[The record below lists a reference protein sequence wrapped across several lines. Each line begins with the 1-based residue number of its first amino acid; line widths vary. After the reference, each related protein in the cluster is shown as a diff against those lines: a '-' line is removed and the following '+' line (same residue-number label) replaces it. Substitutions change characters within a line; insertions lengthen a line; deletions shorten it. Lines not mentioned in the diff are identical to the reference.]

1 MRKDKEIDL
10 APQHRS
16 KEDSLSRMF
25 PNMAEKL
32 LKIENENKI
41 NTLEKLRNSSINQ
54 AVTYRNKIDS
64 YLAYSQQQS
73 NTIRTV

>member
-1 MRKDKEIDL
+1 
-10 APQHRS
+10 
-16 KEDSLSRMF
+16 MF